1 MDILITD
8 QSTSESAD
16 TEAIRTLQ
24 LKHPEAEIMLISL
37 LGEHYTVIREID
49 GDATEVVP
57 KNNNHP
63 FSLAIIQKIL
73 VGAPPPVPTSIP
85 RDIRRVTN
93 SVSDTVQ
100 KDGNI
105 KVKNLPA
112 KLTLRETEILQGV
125 VRGLT
130 NADLASA
137 YNISKNTVPVHIRNI
152 YRKLE
157 TRNRAE
163 TVFQAIYLGLANT

>member
-1 MDILITD
+1 M
-8 QSTSESAD
+8 SESTD
-16 TEAIRTLQ
+16 TKAIRTLQ
-24 LKHPEAEIMLISL
+24 LEHPEAEIMLISL

-63 FSLAIIQKIL
+63 FSLAIIQKI
-73 VGAPPPVPTSIP
+73 VACGPPPGPTSIP

-93 SVSDTVQ
+93 SVSETVQ

-105 KVKNLPA
+105 KVKNLPE
-112 KLTLRETEILQGV
+112 KLTLRETEILQGL

-130 NADLASA
+130 NAGLASA

-152 YRKLE
+152 YRKLK

-163 TVFQAIYLGLANT
+163 TVYQAIYLGLANT